1 MVRTSDLRLREVVN
15 ILDGKRLGAV
25 DDVEID
31 LTTGKITAVIIP
43 GGGRLLGLFGKG
55 DEIVIP
61 WDKIKRIG
69 VDMIL
74 VEVEGL
80 PAEPPLRR
88 GGRDFA

>member
-1 MVRTSDLRLREVVN
+1 MVRTSDLRTREVIN

-31 LTTGKITAVIIP
+31 LEAGRITAVVIP
-43 GGGRLLGLFGKG
+43 GSGRLLGLFGKS
-55 DEIVIP
+55 DEVVIP

-69 VDMIL
+69 VDTIL
-74 VEVEGL
+74 VEFEGL

-88 GGRDFA
+88 GGRNSL